1 LLCGGTSAAQACTGG
16 SGGRIV
22 SESQRLPVCCT
33 RHVFTV
39 VSFVGIPFVSWM
51 LLLTYFVCICSFG
64 VVLRFV
70 MRVSTNSMYYLY
82 VHQTSPCRAHFACV
96 SSECVETVLGFGC
109 PLCHGPVQ
117 LCSHV
122 CHNRVWGNEC
132 ALNLLGV
139 RLGYCAIW
147 SFSCVCCEY
156 CRPLGVNVWCNY
168 VVLTL
173 MCCFKY
179 VWVR

>member
-1 LLCGGTSAAQACTGG
+1 M
-16 SGGRIV
+16 
-22 SESQRLPVCCT
+22 CCT

-96 SSECVETVLGFGC
+96 SSECVATVLGFGG